1 MSIKKVGV
9 VGCGQ
14 MGSGIAQVCAA
25 SGYDTVVT
33 EIDQG
38 LLDKGLAKI
47 GSFLDRGVQKGKM
60 SEADKKATMSRLKG
74 TVNLEDLADCDII
87 VEAIVERI
95 DEKIEVF
102 KKLDAACP
110 DHTIFCSNTSSIPI
124 IDMAT
129 ATGRPDR
136 FIGLHF
142 FNPVPVMKLVE
153 VVRALTTS
161 EETLQTAIAFGDSL
175 GKKAVVAKDGPGFIV
190 NRLLIPYLLDAVR
203 ALESGIATKEDID
216 AAMSLGCNHPMGPL
230 TLADFIGLDTVYYIA
245 DLMYDEFKDPKYA
258 APTML
263 KQMIAAGYLGRK
275 SGRGFYDYT

>member
-25 SGYDTVVT
+25 AGYDTVVT
-33 EIDQG
+33 EIDQW